1 MIFTIIGLI
10 ILLYS
15 ILHFK
20 KGFLYYILF
29 EIVYF
34 PNAKI
39 IEMSGIPSIPIS
51 LFMSLSFTLLYFIK
65 YYNRKNVSNLCRV
78 EFPYLLPIFLY
89 AVSRLVT
96 CYTTIVGFGD
106 EFARFIGYLF
116 SSCIE
121 IWLIWKIVET
131 RDDFSFL
138 LKGLT
143 VIFLFAGIYGIITY
157 PTNSNIIFDYKSA
170 LIHDG
175 IEAYNGVDMRGYR
188 LTSIFEHPLGAGMN
202 FGLYII
208 LMLIAIYVIKDRI
221 NYKEFV
227 LVAISCGIICIFFSK
242 MRSGL
247 LFTMIGLLAVLDLK
261 RVQTYKILIGATLLL
276 TIASPI
282 YKDQFDILFSM
293 FDSKAQEVIG
303 GSNFEMRI
311 EQLAASFVI
320 MQKSLIGGFGEQSLF
335 YLNDANTADL
345 RALESVFF
353 EEMVRH
359 GLLGLLATFIMMYY
373 ALIKIP
379 RKFHSK
385 ELFFIALSFW
395 VTYSMTSIP
404 FFRMHLYFLTLF
416 YIIKKTPTYCLLSR
430 RGQ

>member
-1 MIFTIIGLI
+1 
-10 ILLYS
+10 
-15 ILHFK
+15 
-20 KGFLYYILF
+20 
-29 EIVYF
+29 
-34 PNAKI
+34 
-39 IEMSGIPSIPIS
+39 
-51 LFMSLSFTLLYFIK
+51 MSLSFTLLYFIK